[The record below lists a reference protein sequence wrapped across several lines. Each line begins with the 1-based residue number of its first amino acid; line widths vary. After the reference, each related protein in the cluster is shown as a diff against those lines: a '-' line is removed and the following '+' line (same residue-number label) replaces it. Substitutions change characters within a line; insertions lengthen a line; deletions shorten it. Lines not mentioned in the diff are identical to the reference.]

1 MSLGVLHICDY
12 AAAYKGGFIN
22 ALEFL
27 RKDIEKDGIKQIY
40 LFPERANRTNAKKW
54 IEELR
59 CDGAIVYVQSRSFIK
74 NIFLLR
80 QIIKKHNVKKIF
92 RHFNDLK
99 IDVIER
105 VFCSSTPVVRFF
117 QCTYNASGFSHRLRT
132 LIYKKDVIVGVS
144 KFVTDNALK
153 AFPGRD
159 IKTLPHALSFDRLN
173 DVDSFPK
180 QNKISCLAVGYNI
193 KVKGVDLTFDAFRR
207 VREKRDVLLYVVV
220 ASHQEEFQAE
230 IEKSFGNKPDWLT
243 VLPPT
248 EKIGTYYHNT
258 DVILSP
264 SRSEG
269 ALPFVVFEAMCCGS
283 VAVVSDIPQQKTDKV
298 SCGIRYF
305 KSEDVD
311 DYVRVLSATLD
322 EVNTPEL
329 KNEMHEAAEEIK
341 RNYSMQTWSDSFK
354 KLI

>member
-1 MSLGVLHICDY
+1 MSFGILQICDY
-12 AAAYKGGFIN
+12 AAAYKGGFISE
-22 ALEFL
+22 LEFL
-27 RKDIEKDGIKQIY
+27 RKDIENDGVNQIY
-40 LFPERANRTNAKKW
+40 LFPERANRTKAKEW

-59 CDGAIVYVQSRSFIK
+59 RDGAVVYVQTESFIK
-74 NIFLLR
+74 NILLLKK
-80 QIIKKHNVKKIF
+80 IVKKHNIKKIF

-99 IDVIER
+99 IDIIER
-105 VFCSSTPVVRFF
+105 VFCPSIPVVRFF
-117 QCTYNASGFSHRLRT
+117 HCVYGAKGLSHKLRRL
-132 LIYKKDVIVGVS
+132 LYK
-144 KFVTDNALK
+144 
-153 AFPGRD
+153 
-159 IKTLPHALSFDRLN
+159 N
-173 DVDSFPK
+173 DVFVGISKLVAEKSAELFANKEISVLGNAVLFERLDIVDDFPK
-180 QNKISCLAVGYNI
+180 QNKISCLAVGYNV
-193 KVKGVDLTFDAFRR
+193 KVKGVDLTFEALRR
-207 VREKRDVLLYVVV
+207 IREARDVLLYVVV

-230 IEKSFGNKPDWLT
+230 IQKHFGKKPDWLT

-248 EKIGTYYHNT
+248 ENIGTYYHNT

-298 SCGIRYF
+298 SRGLRYF

-311 DYVRVLSATLD
+311 DYVKVLNATLD

-329 KNEMHEAAEEIK
+329 KSEMLEAAEEIK
-341 RNYSMQTWSDSFK
+341 RNYSMQTWSDEFK

>member
-1 MSLGVLHICDY
+1 MSFGVLHICDY

-27 RKDIEKDGIKQIY
+27 RKDLQKDGIEHIY
-40 LFPERANRTNAKKW
+40 LFPERANHTDARYW
-54 IEELR
+54 IEEIR
-59 CDGAIVYVQSRSFIK
+59 NDGATVYIQSESFVK
-74 NIFLLR
+74 NIFLIKK
-80 QIIKKHNVKKIF
+80 IIKDHKIKKIF

-99 IDVIER
+99 ADIIEWF
-105 VFCSSTPVVRFF
+105 FCPTVPVVRFF
-117 QCTYNASGFSHRLRT
+117 QCTYGASGFSHKLRK
-132 LIYKKDVIVGVS
+132 LVYKNDELVGVS
-144 KFVTDNALK
+144 KSVTENAAK
-153 AFPGRD
+153 SFPKRK

-173 DVDSFPK
+173 EVDDFPK
-180 QNKISCLAVGYNI
+180 QDKISCLAVGYNI
-193 KVKGVDLTFDAFRR
+193 MVKGVDLTFEALRR
-207 VREKRDVLLYVVV
+207 IRETHDVLLYVVV

-230 IEKSFGNKPDWLT
+230 IEKHFGQKPEWLT

-258 DVILSP
+258 DIILSP

-298 SCGIRYF
+298 SRGLRYF

-311 DYVRVLSATLD
+311 DYVRVLSSVID
-322 EVNTPEL
+322 EIHSPEL
-329 KNEMHEAAEEIK
+329 EKEMCEAAEEIK
-341 RNYSMQTWSDSFK
+341 RNYSMQAWCDEFK